1 MRQAFRRS
9 GFDGRAAIAA
19 DAGSGG
25 IDQRHKHFLTAFVL
39 AGAGVAKLTRSLLHA
54 LAAEL
59 RGWFGADRARDGRR
73 LVPGQEL
80 QLAWKG
86 GRSVLADDTQGQ
98 VGRAAEIVLMREND
112 AGFEFAA
119 QGLAHQCVTVGI
131 ITTTRLALPD
141 ELLGH
146 RGKVYR
152 CSEPRP
158 LSSYGELEG
167 AQVIATFQPDAAEE
181 VVEVVERAVGRC
193 LQMQPISGRVTALHD
208 QMEPARSG
216 LARYGVLFPAR
227 PEMIGHLPFAKQPL
241 AKAAFA
247 GGKFVIHSRSR

>member
-1 MRQAFRRS
+1 FTDQGKSVLSTPVSLKRVMQPPFSPAVQSDAVGVGFQSLPSSAAVRRGVARPIPPPDPEPGGGDCPSVRTRSWMRLAFRRS
-9 GFDGRAAIAA
+9 GFDRRAAIAA

-59 RGWFGADRARDGRR
+59 RGRFGADRARDGRR

-98 VGRAAEIVLMREND
+98 VGRAAEIVLMRETD

-119 QGLAHQCVTVGI
+119 QGLAHQCVT
-131 ITTTRLALPD
+131 
-141 ELLGH
+141 
-146 RGKVYR
+146 
-152 CSEPRP
+152 
-158 LSSYGELEG
+158 
-167 AQVIATFQPDAAEE
+167 
-181 VVEVVERAVGRC
+181 
-193 LQMQPISGRVTALHD
+193 
-208 QMEPARSG
+208 
-216 LARYGVLFPAR
+216 
-227 PEMIGHLPFAKQPL
+227 
-241 AKAAFA
+241 
-247 GGKFVIHSRSR
+247 